1 MEKTR
6 KLTIVCAAA
15 CALAVGV
22 AGVSFAGTTL
32 TKPAEVKAAQTSTT
46 FSATTPLFKKV
57 AYNATS
63 SDTNYLLMAQHT
75 YAAIKDD
82 MAANSYDYVDSSNK
96 THRIVATVA
105 GANISTTYK
114 ADVTINPTG
123 GLLSSTG
130 GTDLGGFGLA
140 LIGLRNVRSV
150 TLSVSCSYDATLG
163 ASDSLIDIYFFSS
176 ELASTIYNNPTTLEG
191 SYTNT
196 VSCDSGT
203 YPTEPRWLAV
213 IFQSHK
219 KGSTATLTSISLTWD
234 QSC

>member
-57 AYNATS
+57 AYNVTS
-63 SDTNYLLMAQHT
+63 SDSSYLLVAQHT

-96 THRIVATVA
+96 THRIVATAA
-105 GANISTTYK
+105 GANISTTRK

-130 GTDLGGFGLA
+130 GTGLGGFGLA

-150 TLSVSCSYDATLG
+150 TFSVTCSNDTSTK
-163 ASDSLIDIYFFSS
+163 SDSICDVYFLSS
-176 ELASTIYNNPTTLEG
+176 EAASTIYNNPTTLEG
-191 SYTNT
+191 SYTYT

-213 IFQSHK
+213 IFQSDTY
-219 KGSTATLTSISLTWD
+219 GSTATLTSLSLTWE